1 MGEQLRVILVFL
13 RRPAVWQQWLAF
25 LLVLGLAWL
34 LTEELRAWDSLDKR
48 MQRRLGLKSK
58 PTLLSIWVLLDR
70 AVFPLA
76 GLLLMW
82 LAQALFRAW
91 NRPAGLLGEWVFLFW
106 LILVYRLVTV
116 ALTTWLGQHR
126 KRSIQVRLLAPMV
139 GIVALLRVLG
149 LLIDLEA
156 VAEAHVMTI
165 GESPILLG
173 PLFTTAVVL
182 YFLFAFSWA
191 GQAVVQRSIAP
202 RTNTDPA
209 MVNAVLTI
217 ARYAVIIVGVTF
229 ALGALGLDTS
239 TVAFISGGL
248 TVAIGFGS
256 QQVFSNLVAG
266 VLLLF
271 DQSLR
276 PGDVINV
283 AGEIGVVENLSIRA
297 TTMRTADNVA
307 VVMPNQSFVTG
318 AIRNYSKSPTGVR
331 LQIPLAVAH
340 EGDPQEAASVALHAV
355 GKHDKVLS
363 DPKPAVLYTAFGRLP
378 AGTPRTSL
386 QLTAWLNDP
395 LHIPEVTS
403 ELLLAVREALADHD
417 MELV

>member
-13 RRPAVWQQWLAF
+13 RRPAVWQQWLVF
-25 LLVLGLAWL
+25 LVTLGLAWL
-34 LTEELRAWDSLDKR
+34 LAEGLRAREQLDER
-48 MQRRLGLKSK
+48 VQQWLGLTSK
-58 PTLLSIWVLLDR
+58 PTLRSIWVLLDE
-70 AVFPLA
+70 ALFPLV
-76 GLLLMW
+76 GLVLMW
-82 LAQALFRAW
+82 LAQMLFRAW

-106 LILVYRLVTV
+106 LILIYRLITV
-116 ALTTWLGQHR
+116 GLGAWLDR
-126 KRSIQVRLLAPMV
+126 DNKRSIRVRLLAPLV

-149 LLIDLEA
+149 LLIDLDA
-156 VAEAHVMTI
+156 VARAHVMTI

-173 PLFTTAVVL
+173 PLFTTGVVL
-182 YFLFAFSWA
+182 YFLFALSWA
-191 GQAVVQRSIAP
+191 GQAFVQRVVVP
-202 RTNTDPA
+202 RKNADPG
-209 MVNAVLTI
+209 MVNAVLTV
-217 ARYAVIIVGVTF
+217 ARYAVIIVGVSF
-229 ALGALGLDTS
+229 ALGALGFDTS

-256 QQVFSNLVAG
+256 QQVFSNLVSG

-276 PGDVINV
+276 PGDVISV

-318 AIRNYSKSPTGVR
+318 AIRNYSRGPMGMR

-340 EGDPQEAASVALHAV
+340 EGEPQRAADIVLDTIRN
-355 GKHDKVLS
+355 HDRVLS
-363 DPKPAVLYTAFGRLP
+363 YPKPAVLYTAFGRLP
-378 AGTPRTSL
+378 SGTPRTSL
-386 QLTAWLNDP
+386 QITAWLNDP

-403 ELLLAVREALADHD
+403 ELLLTVRDALAAHD